1 MNGSSPRAWGI
12 RMDAV
17 ATIRIKRFIP
27 TCVGNTRA
35 GCVIWRRMAVHPHV
49 RGEYWVFQLAPFSLT
64 GSSPRAWGIHT
75 HPASATVATR
85 FIPTCVGNTY
95 KGCIPARFAS
105 VHPHVRGEYMFSTTD
120 LECSPGSSPR
130 AWGIPFSSCS
140 LAFCSRFIPTCV
152 GNTSRFRFFSFLLP
166 VHPHVRGEYLS
177 LKISTINA
185 LNTTLKSTEAF
196 LANPAG
202 SEQEK
207 TRPSPLVPC
216 NSFRSSQRKIPI
228 HYGNSR
234 P

>member
-1 MNGSSPRAWGI
+1 MRGEYFSGSASFLKIYGSSPRAWGI
-12 RMDAV
+12 RH
-17 ATIRIKRFIP
+17 KLQLPLLHPRFIP
-27 TCVGNTRA
+27 TCVGNTFPT
-35 GCVIWRRMAVHPHV
+35 GWKDYEVSVHPHV
-49 RGEYWVFQLAPFSLT
+49 RGEYSNTGSTARPT
-64 GSSPRAWGIHT
+64 GGSSPRAWGIRIYAILRT
-75 HPASATVATR
+75 LWRR
-85 FIPTCVGNTY
+85 FIPTCVGNT
-95 KGCIPARFAS
+95 
-105 VHPHVRGEYMFSTTD
+105 
-120 LECSPGSSPR
+120 
-130 AWGIPFSSCS
+130 
-140 LAFCSRFIPTCV
+140 
-152 GNTSRFRFFSFLLP
+152 
-166 VHPHVRGEYLS
+166 LS